1 MIMMMNVMMMMM
13 ILMMMMM
20 MMIMMAMM
28 MIGHNTRTHTRSLN
42 EASASFQTVPS
53 L

>member
-1 MIMMMNVMMMMM
+1 MMNVMMMMM

-20 MMIMMAMM
+20 IIIMMAMM

>member
-1 MIMMMNVMMMMM
+1 MMMNVMIMMT

-20 MMIMMAMM
+20 MMMMMAMM

>member
-1 MIMMMNVMMMMM
+1 MMNVMMMMM
-13 ILMMMMM
+13 MMMMILMM